1 MFLDDPELQKDIF
14 MAAVENPKLRTSLF
28 HMASTIQKASRIFES
43 HLEEMFVDK
52 ELDRKVRELKFDLM
66 IVYGYWFFAKA
77 YLFPHRY
84 AVPYVSIVL
93 DMQQLAGVP
102 MLPSFVPSLA
112 ITAKCSD
119 NMSLSQRMLNIVPY
133 VLLKH
138 SLQPITPELSQKH
151 APGRP
156 YMSTPEL
163 MAESELWIVDG
174 GQPAIDHVKPS
185 LPNVKY
191 LGGLMTRPAKPLP
204 KDLETFLKRH
214 DHGVVLVSF
223 GSLVKYMPDRVVQ
236 ELFEAFKNVP
246 YGVIWKYNGQP
257 LKNVPGHV
265 KIMSW
270 MPQNDI
276 LGHPNTKLFITHA
289 GNNGQME
296 ALYHGVPMISIPLF
310 GDQDYNAA
318 RAEQKGIAITMDAA
332 FLKSEDLISAI
343 NIMMQNET
351 YAKNMRRASAIFRDQ
366 PGTPVELA
374 GFWIDHVIKYGGS
387 YMKSHARLLPWYQFY
402 MLDVMLGLGTMG
414 CSWDNAICNTATEI
428 PRFLV
433 LNSSHGKE

>member
-1 MFLDDPELQKDIF
+1 MLRESGINLLTFTSKEKMFLDDPEVQRDIL
-14 MAAVENPKLRTSLF
+14 MAAVENPELRTSLF
-28 HMASTIQKASRIFES
+28 HLTSTIQKFTSIFES
-43 HLEEMFVDK
+43 YLEEMFVDK
-52 ELDRKVRELKFDLM
+52 ELDRK
-66 IVYGYWFFAKA
+66 
-77 YLFPHRY
+77 H
-84 AVPYVSIVL
+84 SI
-93 DMQQLAGVP
+93 
-102 MLPSFVPSLA
+102 
-112 ITAKCSD
+112 
-119 NMSLSQRMLNIVPY
+119 
-133 VLLKH
+133 
-138 SLQPITPELSQKH
+138 QPITPELSQKH

-191 LGGLMTRPAKPLP
+191 LGGLVTRPAKPLP
-204 KDLETFLKRH
+204 KDLETFLKKH

-223 GSLVKYMPDRVVQ
+223 GSLVKYMPDRVVL

-332 FLKSEDLISAI
+332 FLKSENLISAI
-343 NIMMQNET
+343 NMMMQNDT

-374 GFWIDHVIKYGGS
+374 GFWIDHVIKHGGS

-402 MLDVMLGLGTMG
+402 MLDVMLVFLAIILLICLFCGVC
-414 CSWDNAICNTATEI
+414 CSFVCKKLRSQSTSAGKQKTQKTE
-428 PRFLV
+428 
-433 LNSSHGKE
+433 